1 MRVRIGAPLC
11 VLLALGACANDDS
24 SGSDSA
30 TTVVMVTAP
39 PTTSPATTPPSADVS
54 TTAGATTTTLE
65 LFTSGEVVASR
76 ESQPVV
82 GERIAVAPT
91 TSADEPVAIEFRPGT
106 GTAFVVERAGR
117 VRRLV
122 DGVLSDP
129 VLDLTHQ
136 VLPEAEWG
144 FLGMTFSPDGAFA
157 YINETDGYVTRIHEF
172 AVLDDE
178 TFALAS
184 DRIVY
189 QFDQPGEGHK
199 GGDLLF
205 GPDGYLYIPIGDGG
219 TPRDIDD
226 PLYNDGRR
234 VALSLVTPLG
244 KLLRIDP
251 EPTDTASYTVP
262 ADNPFVDVPGALPE
276 IWSIGL
282 RNPWRVAFDPETG
295 DLWIG
300 DVGSFDIEEVDW
312 AAAVDGKD
320 AAKGI
325 SFGWSAWEGTR
336 RLNVDQPAAGHLIPV
351 YEYVH
356 GPLGCS
362 IVGGEVYHGTLF
374 PELTDLYVFGDYCS
388 GEVWTL
394 DPKHPAEPVRSI
406 ANVPFLVD
414 ITADLD
420 GELHLVSVVDGVTR
434 LVVD

>member
-1 MRVRIGAPLC
+1 MRGRIGTSLL
-11 VLLALGACANDDS
+11 VLLALGACSNDDG

-39 PTTSPATTPPSADVS
+39 PTAAPTTTQPPADVS
-54 TTAGATTTTLE
+54 TTAGSTTSTLE
-65 LFTSGEVVASR
+65 LFTTGESVASR
-76 ESQPVV
+76 QSQPVV
-82 GERIAVAPT
+82 GERIPLAPT
-91 TSADEPVAIEFRPGT
+91 ISADQPVAIEFRPGT
-106 GTAFVVERAGR
+106 GTAFVVERSGR

-122 DGVLSDP
+122 DGALSDP
-129 VLDLTHQ
+129 VLDLTNE
-136 VLPEAEWG
+136 VDAEAEWG
-144 FLGMTFSPDGAFA
+144 FLGMAFSPDGAFV

-172 AVLDDE
+172 AVLADE
-178 TFALAS
+178 TFATES

-244 KLLRIDP
+244 KMLRIDP
-251 EPTDTASYTVP
+251 QPSDTAAFTVP
-262 ADNPFVDVPGALPE
+262 ADNPFVDVPDALPE
-276 IWSIGL
+276 IWSVGL
-282 RNPWRVAFDPETG
+282 RNPWRVAFDPATG

-300 DVGSFDIEEVDW
+300 DVGSFDIEEIDW
-312 AAAVDGKD
+312 VAAVDGKD

-336 RLNVDQPAAGHLIPV
+336 RLNTDQPAAGHLIPV
-351 YEYVH
+351 YEFVH

-362 IVGGEVYHGTLF
+362 VVGGEVYHGTQF
-374 PELTDLYVFGDYCS
+374 PELENLYVFGDYCS

-394 DPKHPAEPVRSI
+394 DPKHPTEPVRSI
-406 ANVPFLVD
+406 ANLPYLVD

-434 LVVD
+434 LVVA

>member
-1 MRVRIGAPLC
+1 MMRSRTGYA
-11 VLLALGACANDDS
+11 LLTFLAVAACSNDGPS
-24 SGSDSA
+24 QSESA

-39 PTTSPATTPPSADVS
+39 PTTTLATTGSA
-54 TTAGATTTTLE
+54 TTAPDDDVPTTLDQ
-65 LFTSGEVVASR
+65 FTTGETAASR
-76 ESQPVV
+76 QQEPVV
-82 GERIAVAPT
+82 GDRIPLAMA
-91 TSADEPVAIEFRPGT
+91 TSAAEPVAIEFRPGT
-106 GTAFVVERAGR
+106 GTGFVVERAGT

-122 DGVLSDP
+122 DGELSEP
-129 VLDLTHQ
+129 VLDFRHQ
-136 VLPEAEWG
+136 VVAEAEWG
-144 FLGMTFSPDGAFA
+144 FLGMTFSPDGGFV
-157 YINETDGYVTRIHEF
+157 YINETDGFVTRIHEF

-178 TFALAS
+178 TFDAFS

-199 GGDLLF
+199 GGDVLF
-205 GPDGYLYIPIGDGG
+205 GPDGYLYIPVGDGG

-251 EPTDTASYTVP
+251 RPTETASFTVP
-262 ADNPFVDVPGALPE
+262 PDNPFVDVAGALPE

-282 RNPWRVAFDPETG
+282 RNPWRVAFDTATG

-312 AAAVDGKD
+312 VKAVDGAD

-336 RLNVDQPAAGHLIPV
+336 RLNTDQEAAGHLIPV

-362 IVGGEVYHGTLF
+362 IVGGEVYHGSQF
-374 PELTDLYVFGDYCS
+374 PELDGLYVFGDYCS
-388 GEVWTL
+388 GEVWTF
-394 DPKHPAEPVRSI
+394 DPDHPLEPVRSI
-406 ANVPFLVD
+406 ANVPYLVD

-420 GELHLVSVVDGVTR
+420 GELHLVSVLDGVTHFEP
-434 LVVD
+434 V

>member
-1 MRVRIGAPLC
+1 MRVRIGASLC
-11 VLLALGACANDDS
+11 ALLALGACSSDDS

-30 TTVVMVTAP
+30 TTVVLVTAP
-39 PTTSPATTPPSADVS
+39 PTTAPATTPPASGAP
-54 TTAGATTTTLE
+54 TTSGQTTSTLE
-65 LFTSGEVVASR
+65 LFTAGEVVASR
-76 ESQPVV
+76 QSQPVI
-82 GERIAVAPT
+82 GERLALAPMV
-91 TSADEPVAIEFRPGT
+91 SADQPVAIEFRPGT

-117 VRRLV
+117 VRRFV
-122 DGVLSDP
+122 DGELSEP

-136 VLPEAEWG
+136 VVSEAEWG

-178 TFALAS
+178 TFAEES

-199 GGDLLF
+199 GGDLVF

-251 EPTDTASYTVP
+251 APTDTASYTVP
-262 ADNPFVDVPGALPE
+262 VGNPFVDVPGALPE
-276 IWSIGL
+276 IWATGL
-282 RNPWRVAFDPETG
+282 RNPWRVSFDAATG

-300 DVGSFDIEEVDW
+300 DVGSFDIEEIDW
-312 AAAVDGKD
+312 ATAVDGVD

-336 RLNVDQPAAGHLIPV
+336 RQNVDQDPAGHLIPIW
-351 YEYVH
+351 EFVH

-362 IVGGEVYHGTLF
+362 VVGGEVYHGTLF
-374 PELTDLYVFGDYCS
+374 PELRGLYVFGDYCS

-394 DPKHPAEPVRSI
+394 DPKDPTAPVRSI
-406 ANVPFLVD
+406 ANVPYLVD

-420 GELHLVSVVDGVTR
+420 GELHLVSVIDGITR
-434 LVVD
+434 LVVE